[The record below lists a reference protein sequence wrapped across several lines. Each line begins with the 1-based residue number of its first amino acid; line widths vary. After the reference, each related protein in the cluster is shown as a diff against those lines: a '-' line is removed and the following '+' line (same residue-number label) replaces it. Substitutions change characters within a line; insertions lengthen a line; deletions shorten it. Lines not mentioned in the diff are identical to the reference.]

1 MSGKCLLLK
10 PVYPKPSL
18 SQSDSSYST
27 LLIIKVPKPPPPP
40 VIPEQTTWIKKFIL
54 RNRRLVGIMIPC
66 LFLHFVW
73 WSVCIRHNYFVEF
86 VKRYR
91 LSIITIFGATSGGI
105 TSIGG
110 GVIAF
115 PVMTLG
121 FTIPPIIARDFCI
134 MCQAVGELDG
144 GSWDALITGMGVAK
158 NKTVKV
164 VWPFRHKLRS
174 IVVQLWIH

>member
-40 VIPEQTTWIKKFIL
+40 P
-54 RNRRLVGIMIPC
+54 
-66 LFLHFVW
+66 LFFHFVW

-164 VWPFRHKLRS
+164 V
-174 IVVQLWIH
+174 